1 MAVRTRAAQ
10 GGRGSLP
17 LWVGAGVLVA
27 AVVVIV
33 VVLVSG
39 AETIDPF
46 AYQPSKRAQFEARA
60 AMGESHLLYAD
71 SPGGAPATA
80 RRVAALQAPIQ
91 AAAAGAHVDPGLLEA
106 IVFLESAGRS
116 EVVAGSDPAAAAGVT
131 QIVAETGRSLLG
143 MHIDL
148 RASRRLTKQIAA
160 AQKRH
165 DSGLVARL
173 QAQRRRVDDRFD
185 PNKAIAATGR
195 YLAYALPRFGRTDF
209 AIASY
214 HMGIGNLAD
223 VIRGY
228 VGPKEKRLAI
238 KIVRE
243 RKLTYAQLYFDS
255 TPFRHKTAYRRLAQL
270 GDNSNTYYWRV
281 LAARDIMRRYRQDA
295 AQLDQLNG
303 LETGYGSA
311 EAVLRPPGSTEVFA
325 NAGAL
330 LRARRQ
336 KVLVRVPNQAK
347 QRHFAVDPAVLAQ
360 ARQLSG
366 DPAFSAALRSQ
377 ALALLYYLA
386 NRVHAITHTSAPLL
400 VGSTVRDGVYQQ
412 ALVQR
417 RLAPPGYSVYTTGY
431 SFDIKR
437 RYASQSQ
444 ANAFQAMLD
453 RLQALNVIAW
463 ERRADVIHIT
473 ASDQAKPLTPLLHGA
488 QLAADS

>member
-1 MAVRTRAAQ
+1 VA
-10 GGRGSLP
+10 
-17 LWVGAGVLVA
+17 AGVLVA

-33 VVLVSG
+33 VVLVSS
-39 AETIDPF
+39 AETINPF
-46 AYQPSKRAQFEARA
+46 AYRPSKRAQFEAQA
-60 AMGESHLLYAD
+60 AIGESHLLYAG
-71 SPGGAPATA
+71 SPGGAPATS

-106 IVFLESAGRS
+106 IVFLESGGQPD
-116 EVVAGSDPAAAAGVT
+116 VVAGSDPAAAAGVT

-148 RASRRLTKQIAA
+148 GASRRLTKQIAA
-160 AQKRH
+160 AQKQH
-165 DSGLVARL
+165 DAGLVARL

-185 PNKAIAATGR
+185 PSKAIAATGR
-195 YLAYALPRFGRTDF
+195 YLAYALPRFGRADF

-223 VIRGY
+223 AIRGY

-238 KIVRE
+238 KLVRE

-255 TPFRHKTAYRRLAQL
+255 TPFRHKTAYRRLTQL

-281 LAARDIMRRYRQDA
+281 LAARDIMRLYRQDPA
-295 AQLDQLNG
+295 ALDRLNQ

-311 EAVLRPPGSTEVFA
+311 EGVLRPPGRTEVFA

-330 LRARRQ
+330 RRALSH
-336 KVLVRVPNQAK
+336 KMLVRVPSQPK
-347 QRHFAVDPAVLAQ
+347 QRHFAVDFGVVTQ
-360 ARQLSG
+360 ARQLSN
-366 DPAFSAALRSQ
+366 DPAFSAALRPQ

-386 NRVHAITHTSAPLL
+386 NRVHAISRTRAPLL

-417 RLAPPGYSVYTTGY
+417 HLGPPGYSVYTTGY

-444 ANAFQAMLD
+444 ANALQSMLD

-473 ASDQAKPLTPLLHGA
+473 SSDQAKPLTPLLHGA